1 MSGARQDRALMADGL
16 HLNGTTALG
25 LQDEAMNT
33 ALFEYKVF
41 NIVIIASALC
51 TLTAAGL
58 YCIIA
63 CYNRSRQSKR
73 AHIYESAVT
82 RGELV
87 EPVAVKAVKRSTSFI
102 NPLAFF
108 RKQEATK
115 VNSKIY
121 YIYTNPLPVGAKEEE
136 AEEDRASKAR
146 RGLQEQTGPSPPLSF
161 QEYANDPGSGV
172 VLDPPMFYMQL

>member
-58 YCIIA
+58 YCIVA
-63 CYNRSRQSKR
+63 CYNRS
-73 AHIYESAVT
+73 
-82 RGELV
+82 
-87 EPVAVKAVKRSTSFI
+87 
-102 NPLAFF
+102 